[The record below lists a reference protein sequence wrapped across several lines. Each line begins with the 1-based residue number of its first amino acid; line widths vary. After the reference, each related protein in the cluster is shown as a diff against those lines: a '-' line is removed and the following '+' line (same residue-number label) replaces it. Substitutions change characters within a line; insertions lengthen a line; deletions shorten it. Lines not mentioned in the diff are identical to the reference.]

1 MSFCTSIRKSC
12 QPKRKIGRGLNKA
25 FHLKEHKIL
34 IGRKKR
40 YSTLVR
46 IGHIHNKNNNKI
58 RMFHQSDKHLI
69 TKHFLKYYLIPIVG
83 EEVGK

>member
-34 IGRKKR
+34 IGRKKKIFNLSQNWT
-40 YSTLVR
+40 YTEQKQQQ
-46 IGHIHNKNNNKI
+46 NKDVSPI
-58 RMFHQSDKHLI
+58 R
-69 TKHFLKYYLIPIVG
+69 
-83 EEVGK
+83 